1 MNMWRRKLRL
11 GAVAAVGVV
20 SLVAAACSSSGGSG
34 SGSNSASS
42 GVPIKGGT
50 ATVALPAGVTNN
62 WIFPFYAITNS
73 SVYNSNQFQW
83 MFYRPLYMF
92 GNNTNTNV
100 TINYPLSPANPPDY
114 TNGGKTVV
122 INMKG
127 WKWSDGETVNAQSL
141 IFFLNMA
148 KAEKNN
154 WYAYSK
160 TLLPDNVASYKAT
173 GPNQLTIQLNSGYSS
188 IWYTYNQ
195 LAEINPMPL
204 AWDVTSLGAKAGSGG
219 CTTDSAADGWAKC
232 KAVYTFLTA
241 QSKIASTYATSP
253 LWSVVDGPW
262 KLSSFNTNGNVTIV
276 PNKDY
281 SGSPKPRLSAVKFLP
296 YTADSAEYTALKTG
310 ELDVGYI
317 PTQDVGQKPANSW
330 LPSTNPLGSS
340 YYLEPFFSYG
350 IEYAQPNF
358 NNPQVGYMVRQLY
371 IRQAMQYAENQPGI
385 SSAIWRGYATP
396 VSGPVPTV
404 PTNEFLPAVQKENN
418 GQGPYPYDP
427 AKAKALLTSHG
438 WSEVG
443 GVMTCQDPSKCG
455 TGITKGEQLKMTFVY
470 STGIAAATATYQ
482 TIKSEESQIGIDVT
496 LVGQSFDSIIGES
509 LPCAPMGP
517 KCNVQ
522 VFAFGGWGFDGPGF
536 EPTGEPLF
544 ATGAGSNSGNYSNPE
559 MDKLI
564 NETHTSSSLAVFHQY
579 ATYAAQQLP
588 FMWVP
593 NPNPFQIQA
602 VSSKLHNVAFS
613 PMFTLLPEYWYFTK

>member
-20 SLVAAACSSSGGSG
+20 SLVAAACSSSGGSS

-100 TINYPLSPANPPDY
+100 TINYPLSPANPPEY

-340 YYLEPFFSYG
+340 YYLEPFFDYG
-350 IEYAQPNF
+350 IQYAQPNF
-358 NNPQVGYMVRQLY
+358 NNPQVGFLVRQLY
-371 IRQAMQYAENQPGI
+371 IRQAMQSAENQPGI

-404 PTNEFLPAVQKENN
+404 PTNEFLPAIQKENN

>member
-34 SGSNSASS
+34 SGTNSASS

-276 PNKDY
+276 PNKAY

-310 ELDVGYI
+310 GLDVGYI

-330 LPSTNPLGSS
+330 LPATNPLGSS

-358 NNPQVGYMVRQLY
+358 NNPQVGFLVRQLY
-371 IRQAMQYAENQPGI
+371 IRQAMQSAENQPGI
-385 SSAIWRGYATP
+385 STAIWRGYATP

-404 PTNEFLPAVQKENN
+404 PTNEFLPAIQKENN

>member
-20 SLVAAACSSSGGSG
+20 SLVAAACSSSGSSG

-141 IFFLNMA
+141 VFFLNMA

-160 TLLPDNVASYKAT
+160 SLLPDNVASYKAT

-276 PNKDY
+276 PNKAY
-281 SGSPKPRLSAVKFLP
+281 SGSPKPKLSAVKFLP

-310 ELDVGYI
+310 GLDVGYI

-330 LPSTNPLGSS
+330 LPATNPLGSS

-358 NNPQVGYMVRQLY
+358 NNPQVGYLVRQLY
-371 IRQAMQYAENQPGI
+371 IRQAMQSAENQPGI
-385 SSAIWRGYATP
+385 STAIWRGYATP

-404 PTNEFLPAVQKENN
+404 PTNEFLPAIQKENN

-579 ATYAAQQLP
+579 ATYASQQLP

>member
-20 SLVAAACSSSGGSG
+20 SLVAAACSSSGGSS

-100 TINYPLSPANPPDY
+100 TINYPLSPANPPEY

-310 ELDVGYI
+310 GLDVGYI

-330 LPSTNPLGSS
+330 LPATNPLGSS

-358 NNPQVGYMVRQLY
+358 NNPQVGFLVRQLY
-371 IRQAMQYAENQPGI
+371 IRQAMQSAENQPGI
-385 SSAIWRGYATP
+385 STAIWRGYATP

-404 PTNEFLPAVQKENN
+404 PTNEFLPAIQKENN